1 MYQSILCV
9 REMNVD
15 GCGGFAQ
22 VFLLLDK
29 PLTPAEKEKFRTELD
44 RAKSE
49 AEEHCFDTETIVYSA
64 YEKAFGKEPHLLY
77 IDEMEF

>member
-1 MYQSILCV
+1 MDKSILCV

-29 PLTPAEKEKFRTELD
+29 PLSPAEKEKFRTELD

-64 YEKAFGKEPHLLY
+64 YEKAFGKEPQILY
-77 IDEMEF
+77 IEEIEF

>member
-1 MYQSILCV
+1 MDKSILRV

-29 PLTPAEKEKFRTELD
+29 PPTPAEKEKFHVELD
-44 RAKSE
+44 QVKLE
-49 AEEHCFDTETIVYSA
+49 AEEHCFDTEMIVCSA
-64 YEKAFGKEPHLLY
+64 YEKAFNKEPHLLY